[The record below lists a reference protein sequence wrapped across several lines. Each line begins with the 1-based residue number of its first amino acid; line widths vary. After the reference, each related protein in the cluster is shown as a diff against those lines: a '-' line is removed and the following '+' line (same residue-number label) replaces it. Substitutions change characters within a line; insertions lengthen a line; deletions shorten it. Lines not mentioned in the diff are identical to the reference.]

1 MHESFTQTDTGLSRG
16 AQTLMARYIDV
27 FVREAVARAA
37 EEQRRK
43 GGGDEDVGGTW
54 VDAADLEAVVPG
66 LLMDF

>member
-1 MHESFTQTDTGLSRG
+1 
-16 AQTLMARYIDV
+16 MARYIDV

-66 LLMDF
+66 LLRDF